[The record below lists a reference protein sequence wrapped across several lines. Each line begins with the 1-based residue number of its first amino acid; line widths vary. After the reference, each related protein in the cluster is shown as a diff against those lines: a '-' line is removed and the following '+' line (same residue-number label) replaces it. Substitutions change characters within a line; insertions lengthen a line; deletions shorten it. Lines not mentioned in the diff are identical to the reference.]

1 MSVLEMC
8 FVLYV
13 HSEYVPVIMMI
24 MMCVLK
30 NSDFLKHHKICFLFL
45 KPRNTIAVIL
55 TFYCYSLWLSDA

>member
-30 NSDFLKHHKICFLFL
+30 NSDFLKHHKILLPF
-45 KPRNTIAVIL
+45 
-55 TFYCYSLWLSDA
+55 S